1 MVERELTDANRS
13 TRKQTCSTDI
23 IRHKSY
29 MDSLGIEPGPSRLKV
44 EDKTAWIMAKPNQDF
59 YSYYVLYET
68 FPNDPLYH

>member
-44 EDKTAWIMAKPNQDF
+44 EDKTA
-59 YSYYVLYET
+59 
-68 FPNDPLYH
+68 